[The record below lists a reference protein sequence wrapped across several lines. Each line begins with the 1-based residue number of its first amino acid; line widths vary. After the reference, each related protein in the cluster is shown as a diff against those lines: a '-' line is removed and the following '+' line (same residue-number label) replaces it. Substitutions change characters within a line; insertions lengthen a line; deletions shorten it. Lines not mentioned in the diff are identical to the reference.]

1 MNDAHLHLV
10 VNHFPIIGVLL
21 GFMVLVGGIV
31 MKNKTIQNTAY
42 FIFIIGALAT
52 VASMTT
58 GEGAEEIVEEIPQIG
73 HEIIHE
79 HEEMAEKMA
88 LILYALGIVSV
99 LGWFLNVKEHAKA
112 RWFSIMALLLSI
124 AGVFL
129 GKATGTSG
137 GEIRHTEIRNAV
149 NATNGAALEGQ
160 EQDEHDE

>member
-52 VASMTT
+52 LASMST

-88 LILYALGIVSV
+88 LILYTLGIVSIM
-99 LGWFLNVKEHAKA
+99 GWLLNVKEHAKA
-112 RWFSIMALLLSI
+112 KWFLIMALLLSI
-124 AGVFL
+124 VGVFL

-137 GEIRHTEIRNAV
+137 GEIRHTEIRNTV
-149 NATNGAALEGQ
+149 IISKGAALEGQ